1 MPRTGFTAITVPNVY
16 YNRLVNFS
24 EKHDLTVGQAVAV
37 LYELYLSMISDSRLS
52 SEVHKKLEK
61 AKKRVLK
68 RWKKIIEESKEYE

>member
-1 MPRTGFTAITVPNVY
+1 MPRKGFTAITIPNKY

-24 EKHDLTVGQAVAV
+24 EKHDLSVGQAVVV
-37 LYELYLSMISDSRLS
+37 LYELYYSMISDPMLS
-52 SEVHKKLEK
+52 EEVHKKLEK